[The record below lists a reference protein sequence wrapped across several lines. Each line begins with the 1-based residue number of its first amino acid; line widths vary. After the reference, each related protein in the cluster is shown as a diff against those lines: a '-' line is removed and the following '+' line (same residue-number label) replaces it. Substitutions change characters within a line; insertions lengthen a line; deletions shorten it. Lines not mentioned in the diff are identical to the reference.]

1 MRYEDLP
8 EIKKAQELCAAY
20 GVCQSAPQI
29 DLAKVMSDR
38 GITFVSQSL
47 SDEISGA
54 LDMREGKRVIL
65 VNSRHSKAR
74 QRFSAAHELGHF
86 FIAAPSNEVHMSAA
100 TFFRNALSSKGT
112 DEGEKKAN
120 RFAAELLMPSPILR
134 KILLDSWNVIE
145 ADDGR
150 ALKQIADTFGVS
162 VPALTVKIAG
172 LVKTL

>member
-29 DLAKVMSDR
+29 DLLKVMSDND
-38 GITFVSQSL
+38 ILFISQSL

-54 LDMREGKRVIL
+54 LDVREGRRAIL
-65 VNSRHSKAR
+65 VNSRHSKVR

-86 FIAAPSNEVHMSAA
+86 FIASPSNEVHMSAA

-112 DEGEKKAN
+112 DENERRQTA
-120 RFAAELLMPSPILR
+120 SPQ
-134 KILLDSWNVIE
+134 S
-145 ADDGR
+145 
-150 ALKQIADTFGVS
+150 F
-162 VPALTVKIAG
+162 
-172 LVKTL
+172 